1 VRSAL
6 EASGLP
12 FAGRAHHRLNT
23 LTNWVPIFP
32 GMKRASARPRW
43 PRGAAALILALSL
56 GLTACTGAAADSVR
70 SPGPSPSPAA
80 ARATPPAS
88 EVDKVFLIVEENRS
102 VQDVETHMPFLM
114 SQARTYGTAT
124 NFYAITHPSL
134 PNYLVLAG
142 GSTFGIT
149 DDDDDPGAH
158 QLEGPSLFGQLV
170 SAGRTAK
177 TYAEAMQTNC
187 ARENHGTYAVRH
199 NPWTYFDEPAER
211 SSCDQFDVPSG
222 SPTAGALV
230 DDITAGNLPTFGL
243 LVPDICHDG
252 HDCSAAITD
261 DWLQSWLLTIKN
273 GPDFALGRL
282 AIVIT
287 WDEDDDHSG
296 NQVPMVVIHPS
307 LKDRQVTTRL
317 DHYGVSASISRI
329 GGIPLL
335 RDANNRTDALA
346 AFGL

>member
-1 VRSAL
+1 MVAQ
-6 EASGLP
+6 
-12 FAGRAHHRLNT
+12 AHHRLNT
-23 LTNWVPIFP
+23 LTNWVHIFP
-32 GMKRASARPRW
+32 VMKRASARARW
-43 PRGAAALILALSL
+43 PRGAALMLALFL
-56 GLTACTGAAADSVR
+56 GLTACTGGAAAHSLR

-88 EVDKVFLIVEENRS
+88 VADKIFLIVEENRG
-102 VQDVETHMPFLM
+102 VQDVDAHMPFLM
-114 SQARTYGTAT
+114 SQAHTYGSAT
-124 NFYAITHPSL
+124 DFYAITHPSL

-149 DDDDDPGAH
+149 DDDNPGAH
-158 QLEGPSLFGQLV
+158 HLQGPSLFGQLL

-177 TYAEAMQTNC
+177 TYAEAMRTNC
-187 ARENHGTYAVRH
+187 ARENDSTYAVRH
-199 NPWTYFDEPAER
+199 NPWTYFDDPAER
-211 SSCDQFDVPSG
+211 SSCERFDVPSG
-222 SPTAGALV
+222 STTAGALV

-243 LVPDICHDG
+243 LDPDLCHDG

-261 DWLQSWLLTIKN
+261 SWLQSWLLTIKK
-273 GPDFALGRL
+273 GRDFRSGRL

-346 AFGL
+346 VFGL